1 MSHTYTD
8 TAVDGVVDY
17 VAISVM
23 SRSLSDFM
31 VLLDVLLK
39 LVLVIAGDNSG

>member
-8 TAVDGVVDY
+8 TAVDGVVDC